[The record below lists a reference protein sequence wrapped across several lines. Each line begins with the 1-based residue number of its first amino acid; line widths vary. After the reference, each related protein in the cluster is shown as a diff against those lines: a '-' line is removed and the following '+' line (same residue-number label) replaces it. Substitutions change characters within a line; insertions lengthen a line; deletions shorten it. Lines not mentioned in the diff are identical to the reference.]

1 MNPLTLARRAALL
14 LALLP
19 MLAAAAPAGLFTIVD
34 GAAPVLLRGTQ
45 RLGAAEGVRVQADDI
60 VRTGA
65 DTRLARLELADGS
78 TLDLGPAT
86 ELLLRPEALPGRRGA
101 IGYLLRGWLKVGGEP
116 AGALATPHGDV
127 TRLAGQGVLR
137 VTHEALLVFAE
148 SGRIELARDSL
159 ADGDAFVRR
168 DGAGRVL
175 RRPPPEL
182 LDGLPRG
189 FVDTLP
195 RRAAKFEAR
204 RIEPAPLDEAG
215 YADVSAWLN
224 AEPVLRTA
232 FVPRFAPRATDPA
245 FRSALLQELRAHP
258 EWDRTLFPEKYRPR
272 PVAVARRAEPAPPA
286 AAVPAAVDLNGLM
299 SWPMVA
305 PAAPAAPDEDPR

>member
-14 LALLP
+14 AALLP

-34 GAAPVLLRGTQ
+34 GAAPTLLRGTQ

-101 IGYLLRGWLKVGGEP
+101 LGYLLRGWLKVGGEP
-116 AGALATPHGDV
+116 AGVLATPHGDV
-127 TRLAGQGVLR
+127 NRLAGQGVLR
-137 VTHEALLVFAE
+137 VTREALLVFAE
-148 SGRIELARDSL
+148 SGRIEIGRDGL
-159 ADGDAFVRR
+159 ADGDAYVRR
-168 DGAGRVL
+168 DGTGRVL
-175 RRPPPEL
+175 ARPPAEL

-195 RRAAKFEAR
+195 RRAAKFEPR
-204 RIEPAPLDEAG
+204 RVEPAPVDEAT
-215 YADVSAWLN
+215 YADASAWLN
-224 AEPVLRTA
+224 AEPALRAA
-232 FVPRFAPRATDPA
+232 FVPRFAPRAADAA
-245 FRSALLQELRAHP
+245 FRSALVQELRAHP

-272 PVAVARRAEPAPPA
+272 PVAVVVARRTEPAVGALPPI
-286 AAVPAAVDLNGLM
+286 DLHGLM
-299 SWPMVA
+299 AWPV
-305 PAAPAAPDEDPR
+305 AAPATPTASDEDPR